1 MKEHTIDAS
10 NRVVGRV
17 ASEAALLLMGKDTPS
32 FRKNAVSGSIVT
44 IINASKIK
52 HNPKKLEGKIYR
64 SYSGHPGGLKEQT
77 MQDVINTKGYK
88 GVFEKAVYGMLPAN
102 RLRSILMK
110 NLIITE

>member
-10 NRVVGRV
+10 NRAIGRV
-17 ASEAALLLMGKDTPS
+17 ASEAAVLLMGKDTPS
-32 FRKNAVSGSIVT
+32 FRKNVAGTSVVT

-52 HNPKKLEGKIYR
+52 YNPKKLEEKIYR
-64 SYSGHPGGLKEQT
+64 SYSGHPGGLKERT
-77 MQDVINTKGYK
+77 MQDVINVKGYK
-88 GVFEKAVYGMLPAN
+88 GLFEKAVYGMLPAN